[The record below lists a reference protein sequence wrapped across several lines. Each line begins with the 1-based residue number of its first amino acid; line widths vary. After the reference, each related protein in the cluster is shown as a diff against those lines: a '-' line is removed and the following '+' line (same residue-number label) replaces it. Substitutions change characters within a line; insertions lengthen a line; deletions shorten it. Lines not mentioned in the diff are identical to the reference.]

1 MMRRVVITGFGIVS
15 PLGCGID
22 LVWKRLIAGRSG
34 ISRLSDNLVPDVPA
48 KIAGVVPTIE
58 EDAEGGFDPS
68 RTVSAKEQKRTDRFI
83 QLAMAAA
90 NEAIAQAGW
99 APATDQERN
108 RTATI
113 IASGIGGFATM
124 KQAVDTTNQRGAR
137 KLSPFTVP
145 SFLVNLAAGRI
156 SIHHGF
162 RGPIGAPV
170 TACAASL
177 QAIGD
182 GARLIRAGEA
192 DVALCGGSESCIE
205 RVSLG
210 SFAAARALSTH
221 FNDSP
226 QRASR
231 PFDTQRDGFV
241 MSEGAGALVVEA
253 LDHALARGATPLAEI
268 CGYGTTS
275 DAYSVTAAPS
285 DGEGLQR
292 CMRLAIDAGGI
303 RPEQVGHINA
313 HATSTQL
320 GDAAE
325 LTAIRSVFNGASV
338 GITSTKSAT
347 GHLLGGAGAVGAIF
361 AANALRTGTL
371 PPTLNLEQA
380 DEVAAGLDLV
390 GPDPVVRPVEYA
402 MANGFGFGGV
412 NASLLLKR
420 WAA

>member
-1 MMRRVVITGFGIVS
+1 MRRIVVTGYGIVS
-15 PLGCGID
+15 PLGCGAD
-22 LVWKRLIAGRSG
+22 LVWQRLLAGRSG
-34 ISRLSDNLVPDVPA
+34 IRRLSDNLVPDVPA
-48 KIAGVVPTIE
+48 KIAGTVPTIA
-58 EDAEGGFDPS
+58 EDAEGGFDPN
-68 RTVSAKEQKRTDRFI
+68 RTVSAKDQMRMDRFI
-83 QLAMAAA
+83 QFAMTAA

-99 APATDQERN
+99 APKTDSERN

-124 KQAVDTTNQRGAR
+124 KNAVHTIDQRGAR

-145 SFLVNLAAGRI
+145 SFLVNLAAGQI

-177 QAIGD
+177 QALGD
-182 GARLIRAGEA
+182 GARLIRSGEA
-192 DVALCGGSESCIE
+192 DVAVCGGSESCIE

-221 FNDSP
+221 FNDTP
-226 QRASR
+226 ARASR

-241 MSEGAGALVVEA
+241 MSEGSAVLVIEA

-268 CGYGTTS
+268 AGYGTTS
-275 DAYSVTAAPS
+275 DAYSMAAAPA

-292 CMRLAIDAGGI
+292 CMRLAIKAAGVTPDQI
-303 RPEQVGHINA
+303 GHINA
-313 HATSTQL
+313 HATSTPL

-325 LTAIRSVFNGASV
+325 LTAIRGVFNGARVS
-338 GITSTKSAT
+338 ITSTKAAT
-347 GHLLGGAGAVGAIF
+347 GHLLGAAGAIGAIF
-361 AANALRTGTL
+361 AIGALRFGTV
-371 PPTLNLEQA
+371 PPTINLEQP
-380 DEVAAGLDLV
+380 DELASGLDMV
-390 GPDPVVRPVEYA
+390 GPKARTQAVDYA

-412 NASLLLKR
+412 NASMLLKR

>member
-1 MMRRVVITGFGIVS
+1 MRRIVVTGHGIVS
-15 PLGCGID
+15 PLGCGAD
-22 LVWKRLIAGRSG
+22 LVWKRLLAGRSG
-34 ISRLSDNLVPDVPA
+34 IRRLSDNLVPDVPA
-48 KIAGVVPTIE
+48 KIAGVVPTIA
-58 EDAEGGFDPS
+58 EDAEGGFDPN
-68 RTVSAKEQKRTDRFI
+68 RAVSAKDQMRMDRFI
-83 QLAMAAA
+83 QFAMAAA
-90 NEAIAQAGW
+90 NEAIAQAAW
-99 APATDQERN
+99 APATDAEGN

-124 KQAVDTTNQRGAR
+124 KQAVHTIDLRGAR

-145 SFLVNLAAGRI
+145 SFLVNLAAGQI

-182 GARLIRAGEA
+182 GARMIRAGEA
-192 DVALCGGSESCIE
+192 DVAVCGGSEACIE

-221 FNDSP
+221 FNDTP
-226 QRASR
+226 AAASR

-241 MSEGAGALVVEA
+241 MSEGSAVLVIEA
-253 LDHALARGATPLAEI
+253 LDHALKRGATPLAEI
-268 CGYGTTS
+268 VGYGTTS
-275 DAYSVTAAPS
+275 DAYSMAAAPA

-292 CMRLAIDAGGI
+292 CMRLAIEAAGI
-303 RPEQVGHINA
+303 APEQVGHINA
-313 HATSTQL
+313 HATSTPL

-325 LTAIRSVFNGASV
+325 LTAIRGVFNGARV
-338 GITSTKSAT
+338 AITSTKAAT
-347 GHLLGGAGAVGAIF
+347 GHLLGAAGAVGAIF

-371 PPTLNLEQA
+371 PPTINLEQA
-380 DEVAAGLDLV
+380 DETAHGLDLV
-390 GPDPVVRPVEYA
+390 GPRARAQQVDYA

-412 NASLLLKR
+412 NASLMLKR

>member
-1 MMRRVVITGFGIVS
+1 MRRIVVTGFGIVS
-15 PLGCGID
+15 PLGCGAD
-22 LVWKRLIAGRSG
+22 LVWQRLLAGRSG
-34 ISRLSDNLVPDVPA
+34 IRRLSDNLVPDVAA
-48 KIAGVVPTIE
+48 KIAGVVPTID
-58 EDAEGGFDPS
+58 EDAEGGFDPL
-68 RTVSAKEQKRTDRFI
+68 RTVNIKEQKRTDRFI
-83 QLAMAAA
+83 QFAMAAA
-90 NEAIAQAGW
+90 NEAIAQSGW
-99 APATDQERN
+99 APKTDSERN

-124 KQAVDTTNQRGAR
+124 KQAVHTTDQRGAK

-145 SFLVNLAAGRI
+145 SFLVNLAAGQV

-182 GARLIRAGEA
+182 GARMIRAGEA
-192 DVALCGGSESCIE
+192 DVALCGGAESCIE

-221 FNDSP
+221 FNDTP
-226 QRASR
+226 ERASR
-231 PFDTQRDGFV
+231 PFDADRDGFV
-241 MSEGAGALVVEA
+241 MSEGSGALVIEA

-268 CGYGTTS
+268 VGYGTTS
-275 DAYSVTAAPS
+275 DAFSVAAAPA

-292 CMRLAIDAGGI
+292 CMRLAIDAAGI
-303 RPEQVGHINA
+303 QPEQVGHINA
-313 HATSTQL
+313 HATSTPL

-325 LTAIRSVFNGASV
+325 LTAIRGVFNGSHV
-338 GITSTKSAT
+338 SITSTKSAT
-347 GHLLGGAGAVGAIF
+347 GHLLGAAGAVGTIF
-361 AANALRTGTL
+361 IIGALRSGQL
-371 PPTLNLEQA
+371 PPTLNLEQPDEIA
-380 DEVAAGLDLV
+380 DGLDLV
-390 GPDPVVRPVEYA
+390 GPRAVSRQVDYA

-420 WAA
+420 WDA

>member
-1 MMRRVVITGFGIVS
+1 MRRIVVTGFGIVS
-15 PLGCGID
+15 PLGCGAD
-22 LVWKRLIAGRSG
+22 LVWNRLLAGRSG
-34 ISRLSDNLVPDVPA
+34 IRRLSDNLVPDVPA
-48 KIAGVVPTIE
+48 KIAGVVPTIA
-58 EDAEGGFDPS
+58 EDAEGGFDPN
-68 RTVSAKEQKRTDRFI
+68 RAVSAKDQMRMDRFI
-83 QLAMAAA
+83 QFAMAAA
-90 NEAIAQAGW
+90 NEAIAQAAW
-99 APATDQERN
+99 APATDAERN

-124 KQAVDTTNQRGAR
+124 KQAVHTIDQRGAR

-145 SFLVNLAAGRI
+145 SFLVNLAAGQI

-177 QAIGD
+177 QALGD
-182 GARLIRAGEA
+182 GARMIRTGEA
-192 DVALCGGSESCIE
+192 DVAVCGGAEACIE

-221 FNDSP
+221 FNDTP
-226 QRASR
+226 AAASR
-231 PFDTQRDGFV
+231 PFDTRRDGFV
-241 MSEGAGALVVEA
+241 MSEGSAVLVIEA
-253 LDHALARGATPLAEI
+253 LDHALKRGATPLAEI
-268 CGYGTTS
+268 VGYGTTS
-275 DAYSVTAAPS
+275 DAYSMAAAPA

-292 CMRLAIDAGGI
+292 CMRLAIDAAGI
-303 RPEQVGHINA
+303 APEQVGHINA
-313 HATSTQL
+313 HTTSTPL

-325 LTAIRSVFNGASV
+325 LTAIRGVFNGARV
-338 GITSTKSAT
+338 AITSTKAAT
-347 GHLLGGAGAVGAIF
+347 GHLLGAAGAVGAIF

-371 PPTLNLEQA
+371 PPTINLEQA
-380 DEVAAGLDLV
+380 DETANGLDLV
-390 GPDPVVRPVEYA
+390 GPRARTQSVDYA